1 MQRHKRQVNGGVNLK
16 FVQGLYVST
25 VMILAVNLI
34 NETIFNGQ
42 YAGIAM
48 LFSMG
53 IFIVATALLMKI

>member
-1 MQRHKRQVNGGVNLK
+1 MNGGVNLK
-16 FVQGLYVST
+16 FVQGLYIST
-25 VMILAVNLI
+25 VMIIAVNLI

-48 LFSMG
+48 WFSMG